1 MNGSTTLKSP
11 LLTLSVALVTLLG
24 GCQQLQDTES
34 SNPGEQTEDQQQEE
48 SIAAADTLLET
59 EQQIRSTT
67 EQVERLGVPSP
78 EEVDSLRERAY
89 SLYEAD
95 SCSTAVEALRNHAEK
110 ANWLAN
116 VISQGLEPFYDASY
130 DDQENISAGRVRI
143 LGNFE
148 DSANELKRERNESY
162 VMVAECEK
170 QMGNQNVAMVY
181 YMSALDLID
190 VEDQSLWDRA
200 RTGLYEAVGVE

>member
-1 MNGSTTLKSP
+1 MNKSNGLKP
-11 LLTLSVALVTLLG
+11 TLLTFLAFLVILG
-24 GCQQLQDTES
+24 GCQQPADTS
-34 SNPGEQTEDQQQEE
+34 STDVSQETEDE

-78 EEVDSLRERAY
+78 QEVDSLRERAY

-95 SCSTAVEALRNHAEK
+95 SCSTAVPALQTHAEK

-116 VISQGLEPFYDASY
+116 VIDQGLQPFYDASY
-130 DDQENISAGRVRI
+130 DDQENVSAGRIRI

-148 DSANELKRERNESY
+148 GSANELKRERNESY
-162 VMVAECEK
+162 VMVAECERE
-170 QMGNQNVAMVY
+170 MGNQNVAMVY

-190 VEDQSLWDRA
+190 VENRSLWDRA
-200 RTGLYEAVGVE
+200 RTGLYETVGVE

>member
-1 MNGSTTLKSP
+1 MNKSNSLNP
-11 LLTLSVALVTLLG
+11 TLLTFLAFLVILG
-24 GCQQLQDTES
+24 GCQQPADTS
-34 SNPGEQTEDQQQEE
+34 STNGQQQTEDEQDE
-48 SIAAADTLLET
+48 SITAADTLLET

-78 EEVDSLRERAY
+78 QEVDSLRERAY

-95 SCSTAVEALRNHAEK
+95 SCSTAVPALQTHAEK

-116 VISQGLEPFYDASY
+116 VISQGLQPFYDASY
-130 DDQENISAGRVRI
+130 DDQENVSAGRIRI

-162 VMVAECEK
+162 VMVAECERE
-170 QMGNQNVAMVY
+170 MGNQNVAMVY

-190 VEDQSLWDRA
+190 VENQSLWDRA
-200 RTGLYEAVGVE
+200 RTGLYETVGVE